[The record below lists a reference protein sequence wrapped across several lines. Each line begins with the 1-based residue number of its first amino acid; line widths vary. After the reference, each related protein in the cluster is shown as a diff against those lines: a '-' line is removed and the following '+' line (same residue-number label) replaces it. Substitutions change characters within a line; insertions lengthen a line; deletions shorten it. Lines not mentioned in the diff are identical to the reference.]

1 MRGADDDRTLVG
13 NAPDQVADGEVV
25 EAGILVDL
33 LPESVRL
40 DPSRQKFGE

>member
-1 MRGADDDRTLVG
+1 MRGADERTVVVG